1 MGWASNH
8 RGHLREALLALVVL
22 ALAFLN
28 FGHASAVFAA
38 NGRIVITAHSVCG
51 DPGSLPRGGRSLCLP
66 RLPAGRRS
74 AAAGARSR
82 AAGALLHPA
91 GGLCRRRAGSRR
103 WRRSP
108 SSAPHEGRPPPDLS
122 SFIVPHEVRS
132 CAQFAAALLAALVI
146 LSTVTLSPPPSPI
159 WSRRLSDGPEFYP
172 GPITVTG
179 AYARATPKGAPTAG
193 AYFTVANAGAAPDT
207 LVGASSG
214 AASDLALHEMKM
226 NGNVM
231 EMDPLAGGLAI
242 PAGASVS
249 LDPMTDHLMLTG
261 LSAPLVEGQCLKM
274 VLHFAKAG
282 DLPVELNIGG
292 FGQSAPPT
300 ASPGASVM
308 PSGAMDMDG
317 MSSMAM

>member
-1 MGWASNH
+1 M
-8 RGHLREALLALVVL
+8 
-22 ALAFLN
+22 
-28 FGHASAVFAA
+28 
-38 NGRIVITAHSVCG
+38 
-51 DPGSLPRGGRSLCLP
+51 
-66 RLPAGRRS
+66 
-74 AAAGARSR
+74 
-82 AAGALLHPA
+82 
-91 GGLCRRRAGSRR
+91 
-103 WRRSP
+103 
-108 SSAPHEGRPPPDLS
+108 RPM
-122 SFIVPHEVRS
+122 
-132 CAQFAAALLAALVI
+132 AAALLAAFVI
-146 LSTVTLSPPPSPI
+146 LSGTSFALAQSDLVVAGCPTGQSFVTGS
-159 WSRRLSDGPEFYP
+159 
-172 GPITVTG
+172 ITVAG

-231 EMDPLAGGLAI
+231 EMDPLAGGVAI

-249 LDPMTDHLMLTG
+249 LDPMSDHLMLTG